1 MRQSGS
7 YNFPS
12 MDRVVYGRPAADVI
26 LEEAERLNAGRVLL
40 IVSGTLNRT
49 TGEIQAIRD
58 RLGERHAATVDDI
71 PQHTTRTSAV
81 AVARAGL
88 DASADLIV
96 AVGGGSVVDIA
107 KITIMC
113 MEHGIVEEEGLD
125 GYERTQGAG
134 HQTAGK
140 NFRWPKARMIAVPTT
155 LSGGEY
161 NAGALVTDTRR
172 KWKQIFYHPAMMPIS
187 IILDPA
193 ITRHTPERL
202 WLGSGTRSMDHGI
215 EALLSPQGNPLTDA
229 VVAEGIR
236 KLADGLRRTRSDPDD
251 LEARLLCQHG
261 SWLSAFGLQGR
272 VPMGASHAIGH
283 VLGGTFNV
291 PHYLITPA
299 LMPAVLRYNLP
310 ETQAAQA
317 LLASLLGSPGA
328 DAADAME
335 ALANA
340 LGLPVRLAEL
350 GVTPDDYAK
359 IGEVAVKSIFAK
371 SNPRTLSTP
380 EQVVEL
386 LSLSRQ

>member
-283 VLGGTFNV
+283 VLG
-291 PHYLITPA
+291 
-299 LMPAVLRYNLP
+299 
-310 ETQAAQA
+310 
-317 LLASLLGSPGA
+317 
-328 DAADAME
+328 
-335 ALANA
+335 
-340 LGLPVRLAEL
+340 VRSMFR
-350 GVTPDDYAK
+350 
-359 IGEVAVKSIFAK
+359 II
-371 SNPRTLSTP
+371 
-380 EQVVEL
+380 
-386 LSLSRQ
+386 LSRPR